1 MRAPVAAAL
10 AIGLCGALL
19 VVNDS
24 PAQPRSVYEL
34 GRAAIGAAEVLDRVT
49 GLRLEAERRIR
60 SPLNS
65 TPDVSRITVDFVA
78 QDGYLETLAFSK
90 PLIGQRIVPG
100 NVYGGFRG
108 TSFIRRQDEPVN
120 SVFRPMEPERKA
132 AALSQWR
139 RRATELAGSLL
150 LTEHTPLPVRYAHAG
165 TAEAGDQKA
174 DVLDV
179 TCADGYRFQLFL
191 DAGTHRVLM
200 MVPGPGGG
208 LAPRSRPDQ
217 PQRWFFA
224 DHRPAA
230 GLTLPHTIVHERD
243 GVTDFEWA
251 VERYTI
257 NPPVPPDLRR

>member
-1 MRAPVAAAL
+1 MRAPIAVVNAVCALGALVAAA
-10 AIGLCGALL
+10 GG
-19 VVNDS
+19 
-24 PAQPRSVYEL
+24 PAQPVDVYEL
-34 GRAAIGAAEVLDRVT
+34 GRAAIGPADVLDRVA
-49 GLRLEAERRIR
+49 GFKLEAERRIR
-60 SPLNS
+60 TSL
-65 TPDVSRITVDFVA
+65 DLAVGRITIDFVGP
-78 QDGYLETLAFSK
+78 DGYLETLAFSK
-90 PLIGQRIVPG
+90 PLIGQRFVPG
-100 NVYGGFRG
+100 NIYRGFRG
-108 TSFIRRQDEPVN
+108 GSYIARQDQPTNTRLGPSRDEGATPIG
-120 SVFRPMEPERKA
+120 P
-132 AALSQWR
+132 R
-139 RRATELAGSLL
+139 RRATELAASLL
-150 LTEHTPLPVRYAHAG
+150 LAMSTPLTVQYVHVG

-217 PQRWFFA
+217 PQRWFFG

-243 GVTDFEWA
+243 GVTDFEWV